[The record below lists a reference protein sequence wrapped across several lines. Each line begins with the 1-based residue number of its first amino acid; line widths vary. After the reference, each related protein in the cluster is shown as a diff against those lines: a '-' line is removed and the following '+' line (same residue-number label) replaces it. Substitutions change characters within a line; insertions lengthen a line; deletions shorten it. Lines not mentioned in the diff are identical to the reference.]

1 MANAI
6 WHIPQSSVKNINR
19 HAALYLVRFTPGG
32 ISRIEL
38 SRQLGV
44 TRAAASVIVND
55 LIQAGLVRETDKQHS
70 GGRNPINLEINPE
83 SGLVIGI
90 DIGAT
95 HVTMVLADFLAQVQ
109 NEVEISIDVTSGPE
123 ACLTRIVAMIE
134 DWLPANGVT
143 LDQVLAVAV
152 GVPGPV
158 VTETGMVSAP
168 PIMPGWDKFPIRDWL
183 QDRLKCPV
191 SLGNDAE
198 FGALGEWAYGT
209 ARGEQNLAYIKVGTG
224 IGAGLLLDGQ
234 IYRGTTGSAGE
245 IGHITLV
252 ENGPLCTCGNHG
264 CLEALAGG
272 RSIVKRAVAG
282 IQKGQRTVLSE
293 IEPIDRITSQD
304 VITAARSGDLFAQK
318 LVIESGYHLGTAIAN
333 LVNLFNPS
341 MVVVG
346 GGISQLGDL
355 LLDPIRESVRERS
368 LRVSWQSV
376 RISAAVL
383 GKRSTALGAVAQ
395 AISMSLHS
403 IAEGI
408 KA

>member
-1 MANAI
+1 MTTTI
-6 WHIPQSSVKNINR
+6 WQIPQSNVKNLNK
-19 HAALYLVRFTPGG
+19 HAALDLIRFMPGG

-38 SRQLGV
+38 SRQLGL

-55 LIQAGLVRETDKQHS
+55 LIQAGLVRETENRRS
-70 GGRNPINLEINPE
+70 GGRNPINLEINPD

-90 DIGAT
+90 DVGAT
-95 HVTMVLADFLAQVQ
+95 HVTMILANFLAQVQ
-109 NEVEISIDVTSGPE
+109 DEVDAPIDINAGPE
-123 ACLTRIVAMIE
+123 HCLTQVVNLIKE
-134 DWLPANGVT
+134 WLSRNGV
-143 LDQVLAVAV
+143 DQGKILAIAL

-158 VTETGMVSAP
+158 VTETGVVGAP

-183 QDRLKCPV
+183 EERLNCPV

-198 FGALGEWAYGT
+198 FGALGEWAFGA
-209 ARGEQNLAYIKVGTG
+209 ARGEHNLAYIKVGTG

-234 IYRGTTGSAGE
+234 IYHGSTGSAGE
-245 IGHITLV
+245 IGHITLM
-252 ENGPLCTCGNHG
+252 ENGPICTCGNQG

-272 RSIVKRAVAG
+272 RSLVERAVTG
-282 IQKGQRTVLSE
+282 IKQGRRTTLSE
-293 IEPIDRITSQD
+293 IVPASKITSKD
-304 VITAARSGDLFAQK
+304 VIQAARSGDLFSQK
-318 LVIESGYHLGTAIAN
+318 LVIESGYHLGTAIAS

-341 MVVVG
+341 IVVVG
-346 GGISQLGDL
+346 GGLSQLGDL
-355 LLDPIRESVRERS
+355 LLDPIRETVRQRS

-383 GKRSTALGAVAQ
+383 GKRSSALGAVAQ

>member
-1 MANAI
+1 MATTI
-6 WHIPQSSVKNINR
+6 WQIPQSNVKNLNK
-19 HAALYLVRFTPGG
+19 HAALDLIRFKPGG

-38 SRQLGV
+38 SRRLGL

-55 LIQAGLVRETDKQHS
+55 LIKAGLVRETGKRRN

-90 DIGAT
+90 DMGST
-95 HVTMVLADFLAQVQ
+95 HLTMVLANFLAQVQ
-109 NEVEISIDVTSGPE
+109 DQIEVDLNITDGPVV
-123 ACLTRIVAMIE
+123 CLSRIVSIVE
-134 DWLPANGVT
+134 EWLPSVGVT
-143 LDQVLAVAV
+143 MDQVLAVAV

-183 QDRLKCPV
+183 QARLKCPV

-198 FGALGEWAYGT
+198 FGALGEWAYG
-209 ARGEQNLAYIKVGTG
+209 AGRGERNLAYIKVGTG

-234 IYRGTTGSAGE
+234 IYHGTTGTAGE
-245 IGHITLV
+245 IGHITLSD
-252 ENGPLCTCGNHG
+252 NGPLCTCGNHG

-272 RSIVKRAVAG
+272 RSIVNRAVSG
-282 IQKGQRTVLSE
+282 IRQGQRTMLSE
-293 IEPIDRITSQD
+293 ITPLEKLTSQD
-304 VITAARSGDLFAQK
+304 VITAARSGDLFSQK

-341 MVVVG
+341 IVVIG

-355 LLDPIRESVRERS
+355 LLDPIRDTVKQRS
-368 LRVSWQSV
+368 LRASWQSV

-383 GKRSTALGAVAQ
+383 GKHSSALGAVAQ
-395 AISMSLHS
+395 AISISIHN

-408 KA
+408 

>member
-1 MANAI
+1 MATTI
-6 WHIPQSSVKNINR
+6 WQVPQSNVKNLNK
-19 HAALYLVRFTPGG
+19 HAALDLIRFSQGG
-32 ISRIEL
+32 VSRIEL
-38 SRQLGV
+38 SRLLGL

-55 LIQAGLVRETDKQHS
+55 LIQTGLVRETSKRHG

-90 DIGAT
+90 DLGST
-95 HVTMVLADFLAQVQ
+95 HVTMILANSLAQVLS
-109 NEVEISIDVTSGPE
+109 EVEAPLDITSGPE
-123 ACLTRIVAMIE
+123 LCLNRLVEIIE
-134 DWLPANGVT
+134 NWLPSTGVA
-143 LDQVLAVAV
+143 LGQILAVAV

-158 VTETGMVSAP
+158 VIETGMVSAP

-183 QDRLKCPV
+183 EARLNCPV
-191 SLGNDAE
+191 SLGNDAD
-198 FGALGEWAYGT
+198 FGALGEWAYGA

-234 IYRGTTGSAGE
+234 IYHGTTGSAGE

-264 CLEALAGG
+264 CLETLAGG
-272 RSIVKRAVAG
+272 RSIVERAIAG
-282 IQKGQRTVLSE
+282 IKEGRRTMLSE
-293 IEPIDRITSQD
+293 VPIKTLTSLD
-304 VITAARSGDLFAQK
+304 VITAARSGDLFSQK
-318 LVIESGYHLGTAIAN
+318 LMIESGYHLGTAIAN

-341 MVVVG
+341 IVVVG

-355 LLDPIRESVRERS
+355 LLDPIRETVRQRS

-383 GKRSTALGAVAQ
+383 GKRSSALGAVAQ
-395 AISMSLHS
+395 AISMSLHN

-408 KA
+408 KS